1 MEVDAG
7 WLAVRQV
14 VSEVDPQA
22 LALVDPE
29 HERLDGVAL
38 KTERDGGVR
47 AVGPGCLVLLFFVP
61 DAREIVLQD
70 VHPAARVVIEK
81 TFHRYLNVDG
91 DDVVGAHAG
100 RRRAPR
106 AGAYGFTP
114 LVAGERDAF
123 RFLVARGLS
132 TSRRGGGA
140 FGWAGGRDNERGGE
154 AGGKAPPHPRATR

>member
-81 TFHRYLNVDG
+81 TVQRYLNVDG

-132 TSRRGGGA
+132 TSRRVGGA
-140 FGWAGGRDNERGGE
+140 LGWRERRDNEREGD
-154 AGGKAPPHPRATR
+154 AGGKPPHHPRAI

>member
-70 VHPAARVVIEK
+70 VHPAARAVIEK
-81 TFHRYLNVDG
+81 TVQRYLNVYG
-91 DDVVGAHAG
+91 GDVVGH
-100 RRRAPR
+100 RAPAR
-106 AGAYGFTP
+106 TVSRLWSLVSVTP
-114 LVAGERDAF
+114 SDFSWPEG
-123 RFLVARGLS
+123 
-132 TSRRGGGA
+132 
-140 FGWAGGRDNERGGE
+140 
-154 AGGKAPPHPRATR
+154 